1 MPSVRYAKSQIA
13 IHWLAAALIIFLLVT
28 GSLVLAN
35 LPNTAEKIG
44 NLRIHMILGAL
55 AGILIIARVIL
66 RKLLPALPALPA
78 VRGEGFARLGHMA
91 LNLIILLMA
100 LSGAMLMLQSGALEA
115 LFGSGALPED
125 FKEFTPRSIH
135 GLASRLAMALIS
147 LHVLAALYHQF
158 VVKDKILARMGI
170 GSNKVGRQS

>member
-1 MPSVRYAKSQIA
+1 MSSIRYAKSQIA

-28 GSLVLAN
+28 GSLVLAD

-55 AGILIIARVIL
+55 TGILVIARVIL
-66 RKLLPALPALPA
+66 RKRLPALPA
-78 VRGEGFARLGHMA
+78 VRGERFARLGHMA
-91 LNLIILLMA
+91 LNMIILLMVF
-100 LSGAMLMLQSGALEA
+100 SGAMLMLQSGALEA

-125 FKEFTPRSIH
+125 FKEFTPRRIH
-135 GLASRLAMALIS
+135 GLASRLAMSLIA
-147 LHVLAALYHQF
+147 LHVLAAIYHQF

-170 GSNKVGRQS
+170 GSNKVGWQS

>member
-44 NLRIHMILGAL
+44 NLRIHMILGVL
-55 AGILIIARVIL
+55 AGILVIARVIL
-66 RKLLPALPALPA
+66 RKRLPALPA
-78 VRGEGFARLGHMA
+78 VHGEMFARLGHMA
-91 LNLIILLMA
+91 LNLIILLMVF
-100 LSGAMLMLQSGALEA
+100 SGAMLMLQSGALEA
-115 LFGSGALPED
+115 LFGSAALPAD
-125 FKEFTPRSIH
+125 FKEFTPRRIH
-135 GLASRLAMALIS
+135 GLASRAAMALIA

-158 VVKDKILARMGI
+158 IVKDGLLARMGI
-170 GSNKVGRQS
+170 GSNKIGRQ

>member
-1 MPSVRYAKSQIA
+1 MLSVRYAKSQIA

-55 AGILIIARVIL
+55 AGILVLAPVIL
-66 RKLLPALPALPA
+66 RKRLPA
-78 VRGEGFARLGHMA
+78 VRGDRFARL
-91 LNLIILLMA
+91 
-100 LSGAMLMLQSGALEA
+100 
-115 LFGSGALPED
+115 
-125 FKEFTPRSIH
+125 
-135 GLASRLAMALIS
+135 AS
-147 LHVLAALYHQF
+147 
-158 VVKDKILARMGI
+158 MGI

>member
-1 MPSVRYAKSQIA
+1 MSSIRYAKSQIA

-35 LPNTAEKIG
+35 LPNTTEKIG

-55 AGILIIARVIL
+55 AGILVIARVIL
-66 RKLLPALPALPA
+66 RKRLPALPA
-78 VRGEGFARLGHMA
+78 VRGEIFARLGHMA
-91 LNLIILLMA
+91 LNLIILLMVF
-100 LSGAMLMLQSGALEA
+100 SGAMLMLQSGALEA

-125 FKEFTPRSIH
+125 FKEFTPRRIH
-135 GLASRLAMALIS
+135 GLASRLAMALIA

-158 VVKDKILARMGI
+158 VVKDGLLARMGI